1 MNWSP
6 GFFENTLFS
15 AAPSPVLV
23 ACVPVCAVCGA
34 GDSDEG
40 DSFEL
45 TTASIAGRGVDYI
58 TCTSSYA
65 DRTVAGARRPLA

>member
-1 MNWSP
+1 M
-6 GFFENTLFS
+6 
-15 AAPSPVLV
+15 
-23 ACVPVCAVCGA
+23 ACVPGRAVCGA

-58 TCTSSYA
+58 TGTPSYA
-65 DRTVAGARRPLA
+65 DRTVAGARRPPA